1 MQLLSQIIHIYDK
14 FFVNNK
20 FILGNHNHKIYIINI
35 IYNTNN
41 I

>member
-20 FILGNHNHKIYIINI
+20 FILGNPIIKYILLI
-35 IYNTNN
+35 
-41 I
+41 